1 VGVLQSLSDEVAAIA
16 ERVGPSLVHVRALRP
31 VRGGLAQGSGVV
43 VDASGHVLTNSHV
56 VAGASALEVELADGR
71 TRIADLVGDDPA
83 SDLALLSLGA
93 DAGAR
98 PAELGDSNG
107 LRVGDVAIALGS
119 PLGLARTVTL
129 GIVSALGRTLASQV
143 AGRRIEGVIQTDAPL
158 NPGNSGGPLCD
169 ARGTVIGINTA
180 IVAGAQGLCF
190 AVPSNTAGYV
200 KNEIIAH
207 GRVRRAW
214 LGLGLE
220 EVLLASELRA
230 RIGRAEPRAL
240 AVRSVEDAGPA
251 GRAGV
256 KARDV
261 LLELGGRMLAS
272 VSDLQR
278 GLAAEAI
285 GQRLRLVLLRGP
297 ERIEL
302 SVHPVELAREPR
314 AG

>member
-1 VGVLQSLSDEVAAIA
+1 VGLLQSLSDEVAAIA
-16 ERVGPSLVHVRALRP
+16 ESVGPALVHVRALRP
-31 VRGGLAQGSGVV
+31 SRGGLAQGSGVV
-43 VDASGHVLTNSHV
+43 VDAAGHVLTNSHV

-83 SDLALLSLGA
+83 SDLALLALGA
-93 DAGAR
+93 DAGVRA
-98 PAELGDSNG
+98 AELGDSNG

-158 NPGNSGGPLCD
+158 NPGSSGGPLCD

-180 IVAGAQGLCF
+180 VVAGAQGLCF

-200 KNEIIAH
+200 RNEILAH

-230 RIGRAEPRAL
+230 RLGRAEPRAL
-240 AVRSVEDAGPA
+240 AVRSVEAAGPA

-261 LLELGGRMLAS
+261 LLELEGRVLAS

-278 GLAAEAI
+278 GLSAEAI
-285 GQRLRLVLLRGP
+285 GERLRLVLLRGP

-302 SVHPVELAREPR
+302 PVHPVELAREPR
-314 AG
+314 G